1 MKDRKLLVTEVRN
14 ILNYALGCLDATLI
28 GIDKDLE
35 IGLAKAK
42 ILEAKEKLDEI
53 ERCQI

>member
-1 MKDRKLLVTEVRN
+1 MKRKPIITDVRN
-14 ILNYALGCLDATLI
+14 ILNYSVGCLDVTLASI
-28 GIDKDLE
+28 GE
-35 IGLAKAK
+35 NREVELAKAK

>member
-1 MKDRKLLVTEVRN
+1 MKGRKLLVTEVRN
-14 ILNYALGCLDATLI
+14 ILNYALGCLDAALI

-53 ERCQI
+53 EV

>member
-1 MKDRKLLVTEVRN
+1 MKGRKLLVTEVRN

-28 GIDKDLE
+28 MGIDKDLE

-53 ERCQI
+53 EKC

>member
-1 MKDRKLLVTEVRN
+1 MKRKPIITDVRN
-14 ILNYALGCLDATLI
+14 ILSYAVGCLDAALI